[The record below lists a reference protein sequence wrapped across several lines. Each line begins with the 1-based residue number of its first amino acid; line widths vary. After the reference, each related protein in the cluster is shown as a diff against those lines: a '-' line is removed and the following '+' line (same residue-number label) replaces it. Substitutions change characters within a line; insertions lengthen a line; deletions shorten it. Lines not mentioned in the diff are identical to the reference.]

1 MTDKPGSSTTGA
13 PPDPVIAHTR
23 KAVPRRGPGAVF
35 KGAPR
40 PLRHPAF
47 LRVWLSG
54 FFVYPA
60 RFADITTVAWLVTQ
74 ETDRPSE
81 VALIAVFRW
90 LPYLLAGPWI
100 GLMIDRLPRLRVLR
114 LAQASMAIGALAIGI
129 LGLTGRIEVWHL
141 YAYTAFS
148 GLTWTV
154 DLPARRAYMR
164 GVVGRRSTTVAL
176 ALDQLTWHT
185 GLLLGSNLAG
195 LVLEDFNPGWIFI
208 GVAGSV
214 LLGLP
219 LLAGL
224 PRLSRIGGPRPPSPI
239 QSLLEGV
246 RFIKSDRTLIGVML
260 LVAITNTFGFG
271 FEAMT
276 PVFAEDV
283 LGASA
288 ARFGLLMSAQ
298 GIGSVIGGIV
308 LIRIGP
314 RIRRH
319 AFILMCVVI
328 GNHVASLLLAL
339 SVWYSA
345 SFTVLVFAG
354 ISGNLFGV
362 MSTSIFLLLTPDVM
376 RGRVLGLHIFVIGC
390 YPLGIYALGQLSD
403 ALGPGR
409 ALALVSLV
417 GIALAIAVFAAF
429 PELRRPTRPIG
440 TPAS

>member
-1 MTDKPGSSTTGA
+1 MTQQSDPSTASA
-13 PPDPVIAHTR
+13 PSGPAIVQTR
-23 KAVPRRGPGAVF
+23 KAVPRRGPGSVF
-35 KGAPR
+35 RGAPR

-54 FFVYPA
+54 LFVYPA
-60 RFADITTVAWLVTQ
+60 RFADITTVAWLVAQ
-74 ETDRPSE
+74 HTDRPSQ

-90 LPYLLAGPWI
+90 LPYLIAGPWI

-114 LAQASMAIGALAIGI
+114 LAQASMAAGAVVVGI
-129 LGLTGRIEVWHL
+129 LGLTGRIEVWHI

-195 LVLEDFNPGWIFI
+195 LVLDKFNPGWIFI

-224 PRLSRIGGPRPPSPI
+224 PRLSRIGGPRPPSPFRA
-239 QSLLEGV
+239 LLEGV
-246 RFIKSDRTLIGVML
+246 RFIRSDRTLIGVML

-283 LGASA
+283 LHASA
-288 ARFGLLMSAQ
+288 AKFGLLMSAQ
-298 GIGSVIGGIV
+298 GIGSVIGGLV
-308 LIRIGP
+308 LIRIGH
-314 RIRRH
+314 RLKRH
-319 AFILMCVVI
+319 AFVLMCVVI

-339 SVWYSA
+339 SAWYSA
-345 SFTVLVFAG
+345 SFTVLVLAG

-390 YPLGIYALGQLSD
+390 YPLGIYGLGQLSD

-409 ALALVSLV
+409 ALAVVASI
-417 GIALAIAVFAAF
+417 GIALALAVFVAF
-429 PELRRPTRPIG
+429 PELRRPTRPLDRSG
-440 TPAS
+440 